1 MCLSKQLAQL
11 AMLILLALL
20 LMCFRA
26 GNVYCVHENS
36 TDLHSLLDFKQD
48 VTSDPN
54 RALSSWNTN
63 AHYCRWKYVT
73 CTQTRPW
80 RVSGLNLTGQSL
92 EGQISSSLANLTF
105 LSVIDLSVNNFFGEL
120 PPLNG
125 LQQLDTL
132 YLNGNS
138 LEGNIPD
145 TLTNFSK
152 LKNLDLSH
160 NQLSGTIPPKIGSLS
175 NLEVLLL
182 GHNNLTGIIPPTFSN
197 LTSLSIC
204 NFVENQLEGSIP
216 HGIWQSSN
224 MTVLALGS
232 NSLSGEIPQSINMS
246 RLQILGLELNKLS
259 KVLPSNIGDA
269 LPNLQ
274 RLMLGGNTFVGQI
287 PASLGNTS
295 GLQVIDLSINS
306 FTGLVPASLGK
317 LSNLNELNLETNKL
331 EAEDRQSWE
340 FLHALRNCGSLNLLS
355 LYDNRLQGDIPDS
368 VGTLSTTLEYL
379 SFGGNELT
387 GIVPP
392 TIGNL
397 HNLVKL
403 GLEENSLSGA
413 PEEWIGKLKKLQ
425 GLFLSGNNFTGSIPS
440 SIGYLSQL
448 TLLFLDRNEFEGPI
462 PLSIENLVQLS
473 VMNLSYNNFQ
483 GYIPL
488 GLGNLKQLIQL
499 DLSSNKFTGEIPY
512 GLAQCQNLETIEMDK
527 NFLIGD
533 IPATLGDIKGLILL
547 NLSHNN
553 LSGSIPITLNYL
565 SILNKL
571 DLSYNNLQGELP
583 QNGVLAD
590 PTVVSLYGNRG
601 LCGGGVILH
610 MPSCPTV
617 SHRIG
622 KQYYLARV
630 LIPIFGFMSL
640 VLWLVYLLFLV
651 KKTPKINISPTS
663 FRQDFLKVSYNDLAR
678 ATRNFSESNLVGR
691 GSYGSVYRGKLKEN
705 KTEVAV
711 KVFNLEMQGAEKSF
725 MSECEALRRIEHRNV
740 LPIITACSS
749 INNNGDAFKAL
760 VYEYMPNGNLDIWL
774 HPNGEAKAP
783 NKRLGLTQRI
793 SIAVNIADALDYLH
807 HDCGRP
813 TIHCDVKPS
822 NILLDVYMTAL
833 LGDFGIAKFYDDS
846 SSTSTCSVSIIGL
859 KYTIGYIPPE

>member
-1 MCLSKQLAQL
+1 
-11 AMLILLALL
+11 
-20 LMCFRA
+20 
-26 GNVYCVHENS
+26 
-36 TDLHSLLDFKQD
+36 
-48 VTSDPN
+48 
-54 RALSSWNTN
+54 
-63 AHYCRWKYVT
+63 
-73 CTQTRPW
+73 
-80 RVSGLNLTGQSL
+80 
-92 EGQISSSLANLTF
+92 
-105 LSVIDLSVNNFFGEL
+105 
-120 PPLNG
+120 
-125 LQQLDTL
+125 
-132 YLNGNS
+132 
-138 LEGNIPD
+138 
-145 TLTNFSK
+145 
-152 LKNLDLSH
+152 
-160 NQLSGTIPPKIGSLS
+160 
-175 NLEVLLL
+175 
-182 GHNNLTGIIPPTFSN
+182 
-197 LTSLSIC
+197 
-204 NFVENQLEGSIP
+204 
-216 HGIWQSSN
+216 
-224 MTVLALGS
+224 MTVLGLGN
-232 NSLSGEIPQSINMS
+232 NSLSGEIAQTINMS
-246 RLQILGLELNKLS
+246 RLQTLDLVFNKLS
-259 KVLPSNIGDA
+259 KGLPSNIGDA
-269 LPNLQ
+269 LPSL
-274 RLMLGGNTFVGQI
+274 LSLTLGGNTFVGQI
-287 PASLGNTS
+287 PASLGNAS
-295 GLQVIDLSINS
+295 GLQLIDLSKNS
-306 FTGLVPASLGK
+306 FTGLIPASLGN
-317 LSNLNELNLETNKL
+317 LSSLTKLNLDTNKL

-340 FLHALRNCGSLNLLS
+340 FLHALRNCGSLIELS
-355 LYDNRLQGDIPDS
+355 IYDNRLQGDIPDS
-368 VGTLSTTLEYL
+368 VGTLPTTLEYL
-379 SFGGNELT
+379 TFGRNELT

-397 HNLVKL
+397 YNLVKL
-403 GLEENSLSGA
+403 GLEENNLSGA

-425 GLFLSGNNFTGSIPS
+425 GLYLSGNNFTGSIPS
-440 SIGYLSQL
+440 SIGYLTQL

-473 VMNLSYNNFQ
+473 VLNLSYNNFQ
-483 GYIPL
+483 GNIPL
-488 GLGNLKQLIQL
+488 GVRNLKQLFLL

-512 GLAQCQNLETIEMDK
+512 GLGQCQNLETIEMDK

-533 IPATLGDIKGLILL
+533 IPASLGDIKGLILL

-583 QNGVLAD
+583 QNRVLAD

-601 LCGGGVILH
+601 LCGGAVILH
-610 MPSCPTV
+610 MPSCTKNPTV
-617 SHRIG
+617 CPHSPYGRLCGGAVNIHMPSRPE
-622 KQYYLARV
+622 YYLARV

-640 VLWLVYLLFLV
+640 VLLLVYLLLLV

-705 KTEVAV
+705 KMEVAV

-725 MSECEALRRIEHRNV
+725 MSECEALRSIEHRNV

-774 HPNGEAKAP
+774 HPNGEGKAP

-813 TIHCDVKPS
+813 TVHCDVKPS

-833 LGDFGIAKFYDDS
+833 LGDFGIARFYDDS
-846 SSTSTCSVSIIGL
+846 SSTSTCSVSIIDL
-859 KYTIGYIPPE
+859 KYTIGYIPPEYAGRCHVSTSGDVYSFGIVLLEMLTGKRPTHHMFKDGLNIVNFVESSFPEQILQVIDPHLIDECKDFSQQNMVPEIAFSQCVASLLQVALSCTRALPRERMNMKQIATKMHGIETSCLVWKSRYAS